1 MNVRQI
7 TAAAVLVCGFS
18 IVGTGVASA
27 EDATT
32 TTTSTETTT
41 TTTTE
46 TTTTETPVAPA
57 ASELTARFDK
67 KVKVDGKRIKNAWRG
82 AVTSASA
89 DCLANRDVT
98 IFKVTKK
105 GPRVWVTAKTATD
118 GTFVVRKRKSHASY
132 YASVA
137 ATTACAAAE
146 TAPFKVA

>member
-7 TAAAVLVCGFS
+7 AAAAVLVSGFS
-18 IVGTGVASA
+18 IAGMGTASA
-27 EDATT
+27 EDAAPAL
-32 TTTSTETTT
+32 ETTT
-41 TTTTE
+41 TTTTA
-46 TTTTETPVAPA
+46 TTEVAPA

-67 KVKVDGKRIKNAWRG
+67 KVRIDGKRIKNAWRG

-89 DCLANRDVT
+89 DCLTGRDVT
-98 IFKVTKK
+98 IFMVTKK
-105 GPRVWVTAKTATD
+105 GPRTWVTATTAAD

-137 ATTACAAAE
+137 ATTACAAAQ